1 MSAMHSVILWVG
13 SLVVIYQFCWMF
25 NVGGGG
31 VGSAC
36 AKIAAVLETAL
47 LTALPRWSGTRE
59 GGRVY
64 AAGGVSL
71 PVSPAADHMM

>member
-1 MSAMHSVILWVG
+1 MSAMHSVIQWVG
-13 SLVVIYQFCWMF
+13 SLVVIYQFCWMLS
-25 NVGGGG
+25 VGGGG

-47 LTALPRWSGTRE
+47 LTALPRWLRTRE

-64 AAGGVSL
+64 AAG
-71 PVSPAADHMM
+71 